1 MIKSNSIYSK
11 ITKILILNYA
21 LLWGAENLKIK
32 GLRVTLRSKKIVKTS
47 ITSNGQKV
55 AYRNE

>member
-1 MIKSNSIYSK
+1 MIKSNSIYNK

-32 GLRVTLRSKKIVKTS
+32 GLRVTLRSKKIVKKTS
-47 ITSNGQKV
+47 ITSNGQKGGV
-55 AYRNE
+55 